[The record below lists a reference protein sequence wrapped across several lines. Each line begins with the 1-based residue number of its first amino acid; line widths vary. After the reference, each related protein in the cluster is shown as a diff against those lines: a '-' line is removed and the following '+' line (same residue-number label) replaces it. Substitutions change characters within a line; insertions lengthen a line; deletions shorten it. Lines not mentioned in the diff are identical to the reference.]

1 MIIKKLEEFKKSIE
15 FLDDIKIIVGDGG
28 LISTPDWISTDIDL
42 LDVTDGNKWDF
53 LFGDK
58 KISNIFS
65 EHVWEHLSEED
76 SEIANRNIFKNLKIG
91 GRFRIA
97 VPDGY
102 NPDPDYIEYV
112 KPGGYGAGAHD
123 HKRLYNYTSL
133 KEDLEKIGFKVN
145 LLEYWDE
152 SGNFNFIEW
161 DVNLGKVIRSKRF
174 DSRNENG
181 KLNYTSLIVDAIK
194 PEI

>member
-1 MIIKKLEEFKKSIE
+1 MIIQELEEFKKSIE
-15 FLDDIKIIVGDGG
+15 SLDNIKIIVGDGG
-28 LISTPDWISTDIDL
+28 LISTPDWISTDIDF
-42 LDVTDGNKWDF
+42 LDVTDQNKWDF
-53 LFGDK
+53 LFENK

-65 EHVWEHLSEED
+65 EHVWEHLSIED
-76 SEIANRNIFKNLKIG
+76 SEIANKNIFKNLKIG

-123 HKRLYNYTSL
+123 HKRLYNYMSL
-133 KEDLEKIGFKVN
+133 KEDLEKIGFSVD

-152 SGNFNFIEW
+152 SGNFNFVEW
-161 DVNLGKVIRSKRF
+161 DINLGKVIRSKRF

-194 PEI
+194 LQI